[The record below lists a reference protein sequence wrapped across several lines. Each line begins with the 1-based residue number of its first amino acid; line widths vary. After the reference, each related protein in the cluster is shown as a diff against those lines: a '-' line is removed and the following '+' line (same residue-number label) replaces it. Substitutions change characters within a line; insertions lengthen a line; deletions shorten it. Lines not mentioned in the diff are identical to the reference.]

1 MKRVSS
7 NCNCKLVIG
16 INYQNLLSSKA
27 KLNTKPAPSMAP
39 FSCQGPNTITAE
51 VIEVCC
57 ASSFFMRLIPKDLN
71 IGRTTFSIYICV
83 TMFTTDIT
91 APGVD
96 IIVAVHGAVPPTL
109 CCPHVSRVA
118 GLLRTLKRNWSPAAI
133 MTTAR
138 TRQNMVIGSLFK
150 ATPFNYVCGHIR
162 PNRAIDP
169 GLVYALKVNDYLDF
183 HFVIGYNQTRVRAF
197 CEGPSV
203 TCSEFKPCYVRP

>member
-1 MKRVSS
+1 MKRLSS

-16 INYQNLLSSKA
+16 INYQNLLPSKA

-51 VIEVCC
+51 IIE
-57 ASSFFMRLIPKDLN
+57 PDL
-71 IGRTTFSIYICV
+71 
-83 TMFTTDIT
+83 T

-109 CCPHVSRVA
+109 CCPHVSR
-118 GLLRTLKRNWSPAAI
+118 
-133 MTTAR
+133 
-138 TRQNMVIGSLFK
+138 
-150 ATPFNYVCGHIR
+150 

-169 GLVYALKVNDYLDF
+169 GLVYDLKVNDYLDF

-203 TCSEFKPCYVRP
+203 TCSALLRAALS